1 MKRLFFVFIP
11 IILIMISLPSQML
24 AENAVD
30 IYLNDFYLKSNEAT
44 KILKDIEANL
54 KEGSRKKVCSRQRKA
69 AKLGLLANKS
79 LIKAFEIGGAQPP
92 ISAIKASQKRW
103 ESILNEC

>member
-1 MKRLFFVFIP
+1 MKRFFLVFLP
-11 IILIMISLPSQML
+11 LILIIISLPIQTL
-24 AENAVD
+24 AENAIDV
-30 IYLNDFYLKSNEAT
+30 YLNDFYLKSTEASQ
-44 KILKDIEANL
+44 ILKDIEANL

-79 LIKAFEIGGAQPP
+79 LIKAFEIGGGQPP
-92 ISAIKASQKRW
+92 ITAIKASQKRW